1 MSPNTTPNAPTT
13 TAARTTSCFPSAQ
26 CLAAESSQ
34 EKHPPGAA
42 SPDIGVQA
50 IKHVTPALAVVERL
64 VGSNAAE
71 PSEL

>member
-1 MSPNTTPNAPTT
+1 
-13 TAARTTSCFPSAQ
+13 
-26 CLAAESSQ
+26 
-34 EKHPPGAA
+34 
-42 SPDIGVQA
+42 VQA